1 MLELKNAIDAKL
13 LDSTIYNSVGG
24 RCYFNTSP
32 TDDQFPRIVYSR
44 VSGVPDNAFA
54 KTGESVLLQFDLFS
68 MQSAGETEILT
79 MESQLK
85 ALLDDCTL
93 TISGQLCV
101 GFMRQNTVDMVEDLS
116 ALQDGS
122 SLVFHTAIDY
132 ECTYQAT

>member
-1 MLELKNAIDAKL
+1 MLELKQAIDAKL
-13 LDSTIYNSVGG
+13 LDSTVYWTVGG

-32 TDDQFPRIVYSR
+32 TDDYPRIVYSR

-68 MQSAGETEILT
+68 MQSAGDTEILT

-101 GFMRQNTVDMVEDLS
+101 RFMRQNTLDMVEDLS

-122 SLVFHTAIDY
+122 SLCNHTVVEY
-132 ECTYQAT
+132 ECTYQAV

>member
-1 MLELKNAIDAKL
+1 MQELKNAIDSKL
-13 LDSTIYNSVGG
+13 LNSTVSETVGG
-24 RCYFNTSP
+24 RCYFNTAP
-32 TDDQFPRIVYSR
+32 DDQFPRIVYSR

-68 MQSAGETEILT
+68 MQSAGDTEILT

-85 ALLDDCTL
+85 SLLDDCTL

-101 GFMRQNTVDMVEDLS
+101 GFQRQNTVDMVEDLS

-132 ECTYQAT
+132 ECTYQAA

>member
-13 LDSTIYNSVGG
+13 LDSTVYWTVGG

-32 TDDQFPRIVYSR
+32 TDDYPRIVYSR

-54 KTGESVLLQFDLFS
+54 KAGESVLLQFDLFS
-68 MQSAGETEILT
+68 MQSAGDTEILT

-85 ALLDDCTL
+85 SLLDDCTL

-101 GFMRQNTVDMVEDLS
+101 GFMRQNTVDMIEDLS

-122 SLVFHTAIDY
+122 SLCNHTAIDY

>member
-1 MLELKNAIDAKL
+1 MLELKNAIDAKI
-13 LDSTIYNSVGG
+13 LDSTIYNTVGG

-32 TDDQFPRIVYSR
+32 DDQFPRVVYSR

-68 MQSAGETEILT
+68 MQSAGDTEILT

-85 ALLDDCTL
+85 SLLDDCVL

-101 GFMRQNTVDMVEDLS
+101 GFQRQNTVDMVEDLS

-122 SLVFHTAIDY
+122 SLVNHTAIDY
-132 ECTYQAT
+132 TATYQSI

>member
-13 LDSTIYNSVGG
+13 LDSTIYWTVGG
-24 RCYFNTSP
+24 RCHFNTSP
-32 TDDQFPRIVYSR
+32 TDDYPRVVYSR

-68 MQSAGETEILT
+68 MQSAGDTEILT

-85 ALLDDCTL
+85 TLLDDCVL

-101 GFMRQNTVDMVEDLS
+101 GFHRQNTVDMVEDLS

-122 SLVFHTAIDY
+122 SLCNHTAIDY
-132 ECTYQAT
+132 ECTYQSV

>member
-1 MLELKNAIDAKL
+1 MLELKNAIDLKL
-13 LDSTIYNSVGG
+13 LDSAVYWTVGG
-24 RCYFNTSP
+24 RVFYNTAP
-32 TDDQFPRIVYSR
+32 TDDYPRIVYSR

-68 MQSAGETEILT
+68 MQSAGDTEILT

-101 GFMRQNTVDMVEDLS
+101 GFTRENTVDMVEDLS

-122 SLVFHTAIDY
+122 SLIAHVAIDY
-132 ECTYQAT
+132 ECVYQAT

>member
-13 LDSTIYNSVGG
+13 LDSTVYWTVGG
-24 RCYFNTSP
+24 RVYFNNAP
-32 TDDQFPRIVYSR
+32 TDEYPRIVYSR

-68 MQSAGETEILT
+68 MQSAGDTEILT
-79 MESQLK
+79 MESQIK
-85 ALLDDCTL
+85 SLLDDCVL

-101 GFMRQNTVDMVEDLS
+101 GFQRQNTVDMAEDLS
-116 ALQDGS
+116 ALQDGTS
-122 SLVFHTAIDY
+122 MLNHTAIDY